1 MNGKTVIVVAHRLS
15 TIVHLDR
22 ILVFDKGRIIED
34 GSHAK
39 LLALGGAY
47 HRLWKM
53 QAGGFL
59 PENLGEER
67 IHEVRSGTDNVQ
79 NGMIA

>member
-1 MNGKTVIVVAHRLS
+1 
-15 TIVHLDR
+15 
-22 ILVFDKGRIIED
+22 VFDKGRIIED

-59 PENLGEER
+59 PENLSEER
-67 IHEVRSGTDNVQ
+67 IRNTRAGADNFEDFIYAKLSG
-79 NGMIA
+79 

>member
-1 MNGKTVIVVAHRLS
+1 
-15 TIVHLDR
+15 
-22 ILVFDKGRIIED
+22 VFDKGRIIED
-34 GSHAK
+34 GSHTK

-59 PENLGEER
+59 PENLGEEPIR
-67 IHEVRSGTDNVQ
+67 DTRAGAANVEEGITIQ
-79 NGMIA
+79 NSK